1 MNDFNYF
8 VIARSLHVLAVVLWI
23 GGVAFITLVLL
34 PALMKLA
41 DSQQRID
48 LFEQLENKFAFIAK
62 LSTLAAGISGYYMLE
77 FLDAWHR
84 YLEPSH
90 WWLHLMT
97 FVWFVFTLVLFVF
110 EPLFLHQWFIEQA
123 KKDSDKTFSRIVRMH
138 KLLLALSLTAV
149 LAAVAGAHGLA
160 FKI

>member
-48 LFEQLENKFAFIAK
+48 LFEQLENKFSFIAK
-62 LSTLAAGISGYYMLE
+62 LSTLAAGVSGYLMLE

-97 FVWFVFTLVLFVF
+97 FVWLIFTLVLFVF

-160 FKI
+160 LQI